1 MKIDFDEKTL
11 KFFDEFEGTFNASFA
26 LLVNMRDEGK
36 MASKDTDK
44 LLEKLHSIYNSLLDW
59 KKDLTCVLINNAI
72 LKAKE
77 EADE

>member
-11 KFFDEFEGTFNASFA
+11 KFFDEFDETFNASFA
-26 LLVNMRDEGK
+26 LLVNMRDEEK
-36 MASKDTDK
+36 IVSKDTDK

-77 EADE
+77 EED